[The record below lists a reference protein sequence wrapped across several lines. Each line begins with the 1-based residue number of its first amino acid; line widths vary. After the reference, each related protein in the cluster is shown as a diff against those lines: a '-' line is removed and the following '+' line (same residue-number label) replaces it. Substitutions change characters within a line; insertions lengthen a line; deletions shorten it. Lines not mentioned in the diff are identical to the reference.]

1 MPVKWLV
8 FFFST
13 WSVLALIGMGV
24 EQSFAG
30 VGSGGQYTTVINTLM
45 SSRIVTDVTIGGQTV
60 GWLPNFA
67 WFGAVIKAYTFQ
79 FSYMQEEFIGWL
91 AYFTL
96 FVPIIIAMIIATL
109 FSVRGSAST

>member
-13 WSVLALIGMGV
+13 WAMLALIGMGI

-30 VGSGGQYTTVINTLM
+30 VSEGGQYTTVINTLM
-45 SSRIVTDVTIGGQTV
+45 SARIFGTVNEAGEAV

-67 WFGAVIKAYTFQ
+67 WFGAIIKAFTFQ
-79 FSYMQEEFIGWL
+79 FSYMQEDFVGWL
-91 AYFTL
+91 AYFAI
-96 FVPIIIAMIIATL
+96 FVPIVISMIIATL

>member
-1 MPVKWLV
+1 MPIKWLV

-13 WSVLALIGMGV
+13 WAILALIGMGI

-30 VGSGGQYTTVINTLM
+30 VGAGGQYTTVVNTLM
-45 SSRIVTDVTIGGQTV
+45 SARIVSDVTVAGHTV

-67 WFGAVIKAYTFQ
+67 WFGAIVKAFTFQ

-91 AYFTL
+91 AYFAL
-96 FVPIIIAMIIATL
+96 FIPIVISMIIATL
-109 FSVRGSAST
+109 FSVRGSASS

>member
-13 WSVLALIGMGV
+13 WGMLALIGMGI

-30 VGSGGQYTTVINTLM
+30 VSVGGQYTTVIDTLM
-45 SSRIVTDVTIGGQTV
+45 SARIVSDITIGGHTV
-60 GWLPNFA
+60 GWLPNTV
-67 WFGAVIKAYTFQ
+67 WFGAIIKAFTFQ
-79 FSYMQEEFIGWL
+79 FSYMQEDFVGWL
-91 AYFTL
+91 AYFAI
-96 FVPIIIAMIIATL
+96 FVPIIISMIIATL